1 MIKNIFSK
9 VFAWG
14 KAHKVISVVIILV
27 VLVGG
32 YFLFKTAFGS
42 KSTTQ
47 YVVGAVKRGD
57 LTLTVNGTGQVEADN
72 QVDLKPQGTTQ
83 AASTITEVD
92 VKQGDTVIKSQLI
105 VVVNNASAQTSLTQ
119 AKANVKSAQA
129 SYDKTTLGP
138 TSQNLAVSEQNVST
152 AQLSLSTSA
161 RDAYLKI
168 QDAFLNKVNGLFQ
181 NNTSANPTLVI
192 PTDSSQGTL
201 NINNA
206 RVDMTT
212 RLNSWNALLNTSS
225 TTSDDARSEISDDI
239 TAAKNLINTLSYTVN
254 RLSTGNSGMTQVDIN
269 TYVAAVSSA
278 ATEINT
284 AESSYNSAVQ
294 SYKTAVN
301 QLAVTQTP
309 STSQDIQIAKAQLD
323 NAEAALQ
330 SAQTTYDQ
338 SFLRAPFDGVVAAV
352 NVSPGDVVDTTT
364 VVATI
369 MTVERVAKISLNE
382 VDAASVKIG
391 DPATITFSAL
401 PDVTATGTVEQI
413 DSIGTVTSGVVSYN
427 AKILIE
433 VNNPD
438 IKPGMSVS
446 AKISI
451 GTDSDVLLVPNSAVS
466 TVGSNSTV
474 QSLNGV
480 SSAKDGATITLS
492 TAPQAIQ
499 VQVGDSDNANT
510 VITSGLKE
518 GDLVVVHTVTGAAA
532 KSSGGLFSAPGGDQ

>member
-1 MIKNIFSK
+1 MIKNIFNK
-9 VFAWG
+9 VFVWV
-14 KAHKVISVVIILV
+14 KAHKVISIIIILV
-27 VLVGG
+27 VFVGG
-32 YFLFKTAFGS
+32 YFVFKTAFGS

-57 LTLTVNGTGQVEADN
+57 LTLTVNGTGQVEAEN

-92 VKQGDTVIKSQLI
+92 VKQGDTVTKGQLI
-105 VVVNNASAQTSLTQ
+105 AVINNASAQTSLTQ
-119 AKANVKSAQA
+119 AKANVESAEA

-161 RDAYLKI
+161 RNTYLQI

-192 PTDSSQGTL
+192 TTDSSQGAL
-201 NINNA
+201 DINNA

-212 RLNSWNALLNTSS
+212 RLNSWNTLLNTSS
-225 TTSDDARSEISDDI
+225 TTSDGTRGEISDDI
-239 TAAKNLINTLSYTVN
+239 TAAKNLINTLSFVVN
-254 RLSTGNSGMTQVDIN
+254 RLNTGNSGMTQDAIN
-269 TYVAAVSSA
+269 TDIAAVNSA

-294 SYKTAVN
+294 SYKSAVD

-369 MTVERVAKISLNE
+369 ITVERVAKISLNE

-391 DPATITFSAL
+391 DPASITFSAL
-401 PDVTATGTVEQI
+401 PGVTATGTVEQI
-413 DSIGTVTSGVVSYN
+413 DTIGTVTSGVVSYN

-451 GTDSDVLLVPNSAVS
+451 GTDSNVLLVPNSAVS

-480 SSAKDGATITLS
+480 SNATDGATITLS
-492 TAPQAIQ
+492 TTPKAIQ
-499 VQVGDSDNANT
+499 VQVGDSDSTNT

-518 GDLVVVHTVTGAAA
+518 GDLIVTHTVTGAAA
-532 KSSGGLFSAPGGDQ
+532 KSSGGLFSAPGGN

>member
-1 MIKNIFSK
+1 MIKNIFNR
-9 VFAWG
+9 VFVWV
-14 KAHKVISVVIILV
+14 KAHKVISIIIILV
-27 VLVGG
+27 VLVCG
-32 YFLFKTAFGS
+32 YFFFKTAFGS

-57 LTLTVNGTGQVEADN
+57 LTLTVNGTGQVEAEN

-92 VKQGDTVIKSQLI
+92 VKQGDTVTKGQLI
-105 VVVNNASAQTSLTQ
+105 AVINNASAQTSLTQ
-119 AKANVKSAQA
+119 AKANVESAEA
-129 SYDKTTLGP
+129 SYDKTQVGP
-138 TSQNLAVSEQNVST
+138 TSQNLAVSEQSVST
-152 AQLSLSTSA
+152 AQLSLSTAA
-161 RDAYLKI
+161 RNTYLQI
-168 QDAFLNKVNGLFQ
+168 QDAFLNKANGLFQ

-192 PTDSSQGTL
+192 TTDSSQGAL
-201 NINNA
+201 DINNA

-212 RLNSWNALLNTSS
+212 RLNSWNTLLNASS
-225 TTSDDARSEISDDI
+225 TISDGARGEISDDI

-254 RLSTGNSGMTQVDIN
+254 RLNTGNSGMTQDAIN
-269 TYVAAVSSA
+269 TDVAAVNSA

-294 SYKTAVN
+294 SYKSAVD

-369 MTVERVAKISLNE
+369 ITVERVAKISLNE
-382 VDAASVKIG
+382 VDAANVKIG
-391 DPATITFSAL
+391 NPATITFSAL

-413 DSIGTVTSGVVSYN
+413 DTIGTVTSGVVSYN
-427 AKILIE
+427 AKILIG
-433 VNNPD
+433 VSDPD

-446 AKISI
+446 AKISV
-451 GTDSDVLLVPNSAVS
+451 GTDSNVLLVPNSAVS
-466 TVGSNSTV
+466 TVGSNSTA
-474 QSLNGV
+474 QSLNGM
-480 SSAKDGATITLS
+480 SNATDGATITLS
-492 TAPQAIQ
+492 TAPKATQ
-499 VQVGDSDNANT
+499 VQVGDSDSANT

-518 GDLVVVHTVTGAAA
+518 GDLIVVHTVTGAAA
-532 KSSGGLFSAPGGDQ
+532 KSSGGLFSAPGGGQ

>member
-1 MIKNIFSK
+1 MIKNIFNK
-9 VFAWG
+9 VFVWV
-14 KAHKVISVVIILV
+14 KAHKVISTIIILV
-27 VLVGG
+27 VLVVVYFG
-32 YFLFKTAFGS
+32 YKSIFSTKT
-42 KSTTQ
+42 TTQ

-57 LTLTVNGTGQVEADN
+57 LTLTVNGTGQVAAEN

-83 AASTITEVD
+83 SASTITEVD
-92 VKQGDTVIKSQLI
+92 VKQGDMVTKGQLI
-105 VVVNNASAQTSLTQ
+105 AVINNASAQTSLAQ
-119 AKANVKSAQA
+119 AKANVESAEA
-129 SYDKTTLGP
+129 SYDKTQVGP

-152 AQLSLSTSA
+152 AKLSLSTAA

-192 PTDSSQGTL
+192 TTDSSQGTL
-201 NINNA
+201 DINSA
-206 RVDMTT
+206 RLDMST
-212 RLNSWNALLNTSS
+212 RLNRWNTLLNASS
-225 TTSDDARSEISDDI
+225 TSEDVLSEVSDDI
-239 TAAKNLINTLSYTVN
+239 AAAKKLINTLSSAVS
-254 RLSTGNSGMTQVDIN
+254 RLSTGGTGMTQDAIN
-269 TYVAAVSSA
+269 TYVAAVSNA

-294 SYKTAVN
+294 SYKTAVD

-369 MTVERVAKISLNE
+369 ITVERVAKISLNE

-391 DPATITFSAL
+391 DPASITFSAL
-401 PDVTATGTVEQI
+401 PNVTATGTVEQI
-413 DSIGTVTSGVVSYN
+413 DTIGTVTSGVVSYN
-427 AKILIE
+427 AKILIG
-433 VNNPD
+433 VNDPD

-446 AKISI
+446 AKISV

-474 QSLNGV
+474 QSLNGI
-480 SSAKDGATITLS
+480 SNATDGATITLS
-492 TAPQAIQ
+492 TAPKTTQ
-499 VQVGDSDNANT
+499 VQVGDSDSANT

-518 GDLVVVHTVTGAAA
+518 GDLIIVHTVTGAAA
-532 KSSGGLFSAPGGDQ
+532 KSSGGLFGAPGGGQ

>member
-1 MIKNIFSK
+1 M
-9 VFAWG
+9 
-14 KAHKVISVVIILV
+14 
-27 VLVGG
+27 
-32 YFLFKTAFGS
+32 
-42 KSTTQ
+42 
-47 YVVGAVKRGD
+47 
-57 LTLTVNGTGQVEADN
+57 
-72 QVDLKPQGTTQ
+72 
-83 AASTITEVD
+83 
-92 VKQGDTVIKSQLI
+92 IKSQLI

-433 VNNPD
+433 VNTPD